1 MESEMYIKDQNEEE
15 VIEYNL
21 NSKKNGQQQQI
32 TMKYA
37 STNSIP
43 STMEEENEN
52 TFDRRIMG
60 ERFAGVRSAASAAI
74 LRESTTGTGTTTNST
89 TTNTNPSTVSAV
101 KARRYSVLEDL
112 KARRDSLWQRAR
124 RTSTFEEKEN
134 AKQQKIVY
142 GKEKRRSSDSGAARR
157 GSVFYVTDD
166 LLEEKQDVIVNK
178 EEERAAII
186 EAKKGRRKSWHPLA
200 GVKPSKSER
209 KRKKAVVGAPPEQV
223 ASAEALYTH
232 TRQKRPSWWNIFVP
246 DSVSRSK
253 SRSVDHGF
261 TAPFDLDT
269 LRNKVEGRFES
280 VDKLSKDSDN
290 ESKDGSTTQEK
301 RHGRISQPN
310 NTIAYTVGDR
320 DTLTSVAAR
329 FDTTPSELS
338 KLNRLGS
345 TFIYSGQQLWVPNKG
360 EGRAGGGTITDA
372 PSPDPPQDHDSQDD
386 LPPEEKELLD
396 NLRPVSPK
404 PGHIERVKT
413 PLGSGNAVTEDD
425 EQPFKERFLK
435 INVRHITDGQG
446 VVGGVLLV
454 TPNAVMFDP
463 NVSDPLV
470 IEHGAES
477 YGVIAPMEF
486 VVNAAIYYDI
496 AHMRVGHTKSGNLDK
511 KPDIYYM
518 KKPSQGDSQKSQSPG
533 KDETFPELAG
543 DDNESV
549 CSCAEREGDAFPKA
563 FDRELVT
570 PTNLQSQDDNL
581 ATTKE
586 KEEKEKDSTEKEPCV
601 GGQASR
607 TLEERRR
614 SMLDHHWAVPSKDR
628 STFSVDDEQQDSLNS
643 DKTESAKSNAIPE
656 DEEGS
661 LVKLSCHDSGI
672 DIRDPNPP
680 LPVVQPM
687 PSKKVYS
694 DADIVL
700 SSEWVPPITIA
711 PTNITTSSLDSGPNI
726 NGRKKA
732 SSVSFSLDSNSE
744 EPEKDE
750 EHKDDDKQE
759 SRKNK
764 MLKRLSY
771 PLSWVGMEGLTGDRE
786 EENKSVSDRVSSLPN
801 SADSH
806 HSSVFSKV
814 FSSSP
819 INLVSDFSS
828 GLFAKTPSEESG
840 GGGRAGGTPPLIA
853 SSLSQDSGNAQFSP
867 GPGGLIGRSSV
878 GTFIRQQPLTSSG
891 SSSVDSN
898 RGSKSLTQAPRL
910 DYRSMVSVE
919 DMPGLFVSFDIQA
932 PNFPELEG
940 LELIPRPARSCE
952 DPPLYLRL
960 RTGRPKDKKIPR
972 STPIMSYGKKKLRPE
987 YWFSVPRN
995 RVDDLYRFIHAWVP
1009 NLYGELDENYW
1020 RERGYILS
1028 DTDTDLSPELTP
1040 QESGE
1045 SGESTEEGKAR
1056 NQDGD
1061 EISELT
1067 RESWELIKAPY
1078 VKLYTILKTSS
1089 TSADSEQ
1096 VQDPEVLSMS
1106 EELRRALYANSAVS
1120 LDNDIIVPDLV
1131 GTTEIL
1137 SDEHREHLCRHL
1149 PARAEGYLWTLVFST
1164 SQHGFSLNSMYRKM
1178 GKIESPILLVIEDTE
1193 GNVFGALTSC
1203 ALHVSDHFYGTGES
1217 LLFRFTPR
1225 FQAFN
1230 WTGDNLYFIKGNNES
1245 LAIGAGDGKFGLW
1258 LDGDLYQGRTQSCST
1273 YGNEPLAP
1281 HEDFVVKTLE
1291 CWAFI

>member
-1 MESEMYIKDQNEEE
+1 MRQSMESTMYISE
-15 VIEYNL
+15 
-21 NSKKNGQQQQI
+21 SNGCGQPHI
-32 TMKYA
+32 ISPKFA

-43 STMEEENEN
+43 SLIESCPVVYDVPDAVSKKPTSPSSP
-52 TFDRRIMG
+52 
-60 ERFAGVRSAASAAI
+60 GVI
-74 LRESTTGTGTTTNST
+74 LRDQKG
-89 TTNTNPSTVSAV
+89 
-101 KARRYSVLEDL
+101 RRHSVLDDL
-112 KARRDSLWQRAR
+112 KARRDSFFQKAR
-124 RTSTFEEKEN
+124 RSSIFEDKEN
-134 AKQQKIVY
+134 R
-142 GKEKRRSSDSGAARR
+142 EKRRSSESGRR
-157 GSVFYVTDD
+157 GSVFYVSHELLNEESSSPSPRKDD
-166 LLEEKQDVIVNK
+166 DEQEAGEKEASSPSDESTPLEY
-178 EEERAAII
+178 
-186 EAKKGRRKSWHPLA
+186 AKKGRRKSWHPLA
-200 GVKPSKSER
+200 GKPPKVDR
-209 KRKKAVVGAPPEQV
+209 KRRKGVAAPEVGSTEG
-223 ASAEALYTH
+223 LYNA
-232 TRQKRPSWWNIFVP
+232 RQKRPSWWNIFVP
-246 DSVSRSK
+246 DSVGRSRRMSQDVTHTRSTENLASYFRSK

-261 TAPFDLDT
+261 TAPFDLDS

-280 VDKLSKDSDN
+280 IDKLSRDSDN
-290 ESKDGSTTQEK
+290 ESKDGSSSQEK
-301 RHGRISQPN
+301 KSGRLSQPI

-345 TFIYSGQQLWVPNKG
+345 TFVYPGQQLWVPTKG
-360 EGRAGGGTITDA
+360 EGAPGDGKSDSTGSDAGHEHEG
-372 PSPDPPQDHDSQDD
+372 QDE
-386 LPPEEKELLD
+386 LPAEEKELLN

-404 PGHIERVKT
+404 PGLLERVKT
-413 PLGSGNAVTEDD
+413 PLGSANAMDEDV
-425 EQPFKERFLK
+425 QPYKERFLK
-435 INVRHITDGQG
+435 ITVRHITDGQG

-470 IEHGAES
+470 IEHGPES

-486 VVNAAIYYDI
+486 IVNAAIYYDI
-496 AHMRVGHTKSGNLDK
+496 AHMRVGHTETGQPDK
-511 KPDIYYM
+511 KPEIYYM
-518 KKPSQGDSQKSQSPG
+518 KKPALAATPANTSATTPAGTGSGPASTVGSDPRKCASPG
-533 KDETFPELAG
+533 KDENFPELAV
-543 DDNESV
+543 DDSESV

-563 FDRELVT
+563 FDKDLIT
-570 PTNLQSQDDNL
+570 PTNLSSDE
-581 ATTKE
+581 ASTKE
-586 KEEKEKDSTEKEPCV
+586 KEEKEKDDSSSKEDV
-601 GGQASR
+601 GGGQASR

-628 STFSVDDEQQDSLNS
+628 CSFSVDDEQQDSLNS
-643 DKTESAKSNAIPE
+643 EKAESSKSNAIPE

-661 LVKLSCHDSGI
+661 LVKQSCHDSGI

-680 LPVVQPM
+680 LPVVQPIVA
-687 PSKKVYS
+687 KKVYS

-700 SSEWVPPITIA
+700 SSDWVPPITIA
-711 PTNITTSSLDSGPNI
+711 PTNVTTSTLDADSAI

-732 SSVSFSLDSNSE
+732 SSVSFSLDSNNE
-744 EPEKDE
+744 EQEKGE
-750 EHKDDDKQE
+750 EDHKEDDKQE
-759 SRKNK
+759 TRKNK

-771 PLSWVGMEGLTGDRE
+771 PLSWMEGLTDGGSNRDSKDE
-786 EENKSVSDRVSSLPN
+786 DGKPPSDKMSSLPN

-814 FSSSP
+814 FS
-819 INLVSDFSS
+819 
-828 GLFAKTPSEESG
+828 
-840 GGGRAGGTPPLIA
+840 R
-853 SSLSQDSGNAQFSP
+853 
-867 GPGGLIGRSSV
+867 RSSV
-878 GTFIRQQPLTSSG
+878 GTFIRQQPLNSSG
-891 SSSVDSN
+891 SSSVDSS
-898 RGSKSLTQAPRL
+898 RGSKTSTAPPRL

-919 DMPGLFVSFDIQA
+919 DMPELFVSFDK
-932 PNFPELEG
+932 
-940 LELIPRPARSCE
+940 LIPRPARSCE

-960 RTGRPKDKKIPR
+960 RTGRPKDKKIPW
-972 STPIMSYGKKKLRPE
+972 STPIMSYGKKKIRPE
-987 YWFSVPRN
+987 YWFSIPRN

-1009 NLYGELDENYW
+1009 SLYGELDEDYW

-1040 QESGE
+1040 REAGE
-1045 SGESTEEGKAR
+1045 AGETGAEEGKDAE
-1056 NQDGD
+1056 GKAG

-1078 VKLYTILKTSS
+1078 VKLYSILKTSS

-1096 VQDPEVLSMS
+1096 IQDPEVLSMS
-1106 EELRRALYANSAVS
+1106 EELRRALYANSAIS
-1120 LDNDIIVPDLV
+1120 LDAELIIPDLV

-1178 GKIESPILLVIEDTE
+1178 AKIESPILLVIEDTE

-1203 ALHVSDHFYGTGES
+1203 SLRVSDHFYGTGES

-1230 WTGDNLYFIKGNNES
+1230 WTGDNVYFIKGNNES

>member
-1 MESEMYIKDQNEEE
+1 MADHGKMS
-15 VIEYNL
+15 
-21 NSKKNGQQQQI
+21 
-32 TMKYA
+32 
-37 STNSIP
+37 
-43 STMEEENEN
+43 
-52 TFDRRIMG
+52 RRM
-60 ERFAGVRSAASAAI
+60 S
-74 LRESTTGTGTTTNST
+74 
-89 TTNTNPSTVSAV
+89 
-101 KARRYSVLEDL
+101 
-112 KARRDSLWQRAR
+112 
-124 RTSTFEEKEN
+124 
-134 AKQQKIVY
+134 
-142 GKEKRRSSDSGAARR
+142 
-157 GSVFYVTDD
+157 
-166 LLEEKQDVIVNK
+166 QDVTHSRSTEN
-178 EEERAAII
+178 
-186 EAKKGRRKSWHPLA
+186 LT
-200 GVKPSKSER
+200 
-209 KRKKAVVGAPPEQV
+209 
-223 ASAEALYTH
+223 ASY
-232 TRQKRPSWWNIFVP
+232 F
-246 DSVSRSK
+246 RSK

-261 TAPFDLDT
+261 TTPFDLDS

-280 VDKLSKDSDN
+280 VDKLSKDSDS
-290 ESKDGSTTQEK
+290 ESKDGSTTHEK
-301 RHGRISQPN
+301 KYGRVSQPI

-345 TFIYSGQQLWVPNKG
+345 TFIYPGQQLCVPAKG
-360 EGRAGGGTITDA
+360 EGRPGGGTTGDA
-372 PSPDPPQDHDSQDD
+372 PSPDPCHDHESQDD

-404 PGHIERVKT
+404 PSHLERVKT
-413 PLGSGNAVTEDD
+413 PLGIRNTVIQEE
-425 EQPFKERFLK
+425 EQPFRERFLK
-435 INVRHITDGQG
+435 IDVRHITDGQG
-446 VVGGVLLV
+446 VVEGVLLV

-463 NVSDPLV
+463 NVMDRLV
-470 IEHGAES
+470 VERGAES
-477 YGVIAPMEF
+477 YGVIVPMEF

-496 AHMRVGHTKSGNLDK
+496 AHMRVGHTESGSLEK
-511 KPDIYYM
+511 KPEIYYM
-518 KKPSQGDSQKSQSPG
+518 KKPPQIDDRKCQSPG
-533 KDETFPELAG
+533 KDENFPELVA
-543 DDNESV
+543 DDSESV
-549 CSCAEREGDAFPKA
+549 CSYTERDGDAFPKA
-563 FDRELVT
+563 FERDLVT
-570 PTNLQSQDDNL
+570 PTNLQNEENS
-581 ATTKE
+581 TTTKDKE
-586 KEEKEKDSTEKEPCV
+586 KETETKDACG

-628 STFSVDDEQQDSLNS
+628 CTISVEDEQQDTLSF
-643 DKTESAKSNAIPE
+643 DKTDSAKSKTIPE

-680 LPVVQPM
+680 FPVVQPI

-700 SSEWVPPITIA
+700 SSDWVPPITIA
-711 PTNITTSSLDSGPNI
+711 PTNITTDSLDTGSAI

-732 SSVSFSLDSNSE
+732 SSVSFSLDSNPE

-759 SRKNK
+759 TRRNK

-771 PLSWVGMEGLTGDRE
+771 PLSWMEGLTGEKED
-786 EENKSVSDRVSSLPN
+786 ENKSGSDKVSSLPN

-840 GGGRAGGTPPLIA
+840 GGGRPGGTPPLTA
-853 SSLSQDSGNAQFSP
+853 SSLSQDSSNPQFSP
-867 GPGGLIGRSSV
+867 GPGGLMGRSSV

-891 SSSVDSN
+891 SSSVDSS
-898 RGSKSLTQAPRL
+898 RGSKTSTNAPRL

-919 DMPGLFVSFDIQA
+919 DMPDLFVPVSQ
-932 PNFPELEG
+932 
-940 LELIPRPARSCE
+940 LIPRPARPCK

-987 YWFSVPRN
+987 YWFGIPRN
-995 RVDDLYRFIHAWVP
+995 RVDDLYRFIHTWVP
-1009 NLYGELDENYW
+1009 SLYGELDEDYW
-1020 RERGYILS
+1020 RKRNYVLL
-1028 DTDTDLSPELTP
+1028 DTETDLSPELSP
-1040 QESGE
+1040 HEAGE
-1045 SGESTEEGKAR
+1045 GGESTEEGKAR
-1056 NQDGD
+1056 NHEGD
-1061 EISELT
+1061 EISDLT

-1078 VKLYTILKTSS
+1078 VKLYSILKTSS

-1096 VQDPEVLSMS
+1096 IQDPEVLSMS

-1120 LDNDIIVPDLV
+1120 LDNEVIVPDLV

-1137 SDEHREHLCRHL
+1137 SDEHREQLCRHL

-1178 GKIESPILLVIEDTE
+1178 AKIESPILLVIEDTE

-1281 HEDFVVKTLE
+1281 REDFVVKTLE

>member
-1 MESEMYIKDQNEEE
+1 MDDVVVRMETAKMYISEPQN
-15 VIEYNL
+15 
-21 NSKKNGQQQQI
+21 GH
-32 TMKYA
+32 TTTKYA

-43 STMEEENEN
+43 AMMEQESSLAKILGAVGRQRENA
-52 TFDRRIMG
+52 T
-60 ERFAGVRSAASAAI
+60 I
-74 LRESTTGTGTTTNST
+74 LRDSKS
-89 TTNTNPSTVSAV
+89 
-101 KARRYSVLEDL
+101 RRHSVLEDL
-112 KARRDSLWQRAR
+112 KARRDSLFQRAR
-124 RTSTFEEKEN
+124 RASIFDDKDNNTKDSAKTNIKDNVKDNN
-134 AKQQKIVY
+134 AKDKP
-142 GKEKRRSSDSGAARR
+142 KEKRRSSDSGRR
-157 GSVFYVTDD
+157 NSVFYVSED
-166 LLEEKQDVIVNK
+166 LLEENQEVPENEDS
-178 EEERAAII
+178 ERAVQ
-186 EAKKGRRKSWHPLA
+186 EAKKGRRKSWHPL
-200 GVKPSKSER
+200 VKPPKLDR
-209 KRKKAVVGAPPEQV
+209 KRRKGVSGVPSQTGSTEG
-223 ASAEALYTH
+223 LYSQSY

-246 DSVSRSK
+246 DSVVRSRRMSQDVTTSKSTENLTMSYYRSK

-261 TAPFDLDT
+261 TAPFDLDS

-280 VDKLSKDSDN
+280 VDKLVKDSDN

-301 RHGRISQPN
+301 KHGRVSQPI
-310 NTIAYTVGDR
+310 NTIAYAVGDR

-345 TFIYSGQQLWVPNKG
+345 TFIYSGQQLWVPTKG
-360 EGRAGGGTITDA
+360 EGRPGGGSTADA
-372 PSPDPPQDHDSQDD
+372 PSPDPCHDHESQDD

-404 PGHIERVKT
+404 PGYMERVKT
-413 PLGSGNAVTEDD
+413 PLGTSSGTTDED
-425 EQPFKERFLK
+425 EQPFRERFLK

-496 AHMRVGHTKSGNLDK
+496 AHMRVSHTESGHLDK
-511 KPDIYYM
+511 KPEIYYM
-518 KKPSQGDSQKSQSPG
+518 KKPQIDNRKCQSPG
-533 KDETFPELAG
+533 KDENFPELAG
-543 DDNESV
+543 DDSESV
-549 CSCAEREGDAFPKA
+549 CSCAERDGDAFPKA
-563 FDRELVT
+563 FERELVT
-570 PTNLQSQDDNL
+570 PTNLQSEENSNS
-581 ATTKE
+581 TKD
-586 KEEKEKDSTEKEPCV
+586 KDKEKEKDSSDKEFCS

-628 STFSVDDEQQDSLNS
+628 TFSIDDEQQDSLNS
-643 DKTESAKSNAIPE
+643 DKTEPAKSNAIPE

-680 LPVVQPM
+680 IPIVQPM

-700 SSEWVPPITIA
+700 SSDWVPPITIA
-711 PTNITTSSLDSGPNI
+711 PTNVTTSLEAGPTPI

-732 SSVSFSLDSNSE
+732 SSVSFSLESNAE
-744 EPEKDE
+744 EQSEKDE
-750 EHKDDDKQE
+750 EHKEDDKQE
-759 SRKNK
+759 TRRNK

-771 PLSWVGMEGLTGDRE
+771 PLSWMEGLTGEKEDE
-786 EENKSVSDRVSSLPN
+786 SSKSISDKVSSLPN

-814 FSSSP
+814 FS
-819 INLVSDFSS
+819 
-828 GLFAKTPSEESG
+828 
-840 GGGRAGGTPPLIA
+840 R
-853 SSLSQDSGNAQFSP
+853 
-867 GPGGLIGRSSV
+867 RSSV

-891 SSSVDSN
+891 SSSVDSS
-898 RGSKSLTQAPRL
+898 RGSKTSTIPPRL

-919 DMPGLFVSFDIQA
+919 DMPELFVSFDK
-932 PNFPELEG
+932 
-940 LELIPRPARSCE
+940 LIPRPARSCE

-1028 DTDTDLSPELTP
+1028 DTDTDLSPELSP
-1040 QESGE
+1040 HESGE
-1045 SGESTEEGKAR
+1045 GTDSTEENKAR
-1056 NQDGD
+1056 DGQGD
-1061 EISELT
+1061 DISELT

-1078 VKLYTILKTSS
+1078 VKLYSILKTSS

-1096 VQDPEVLSMS
+1096 IQDSEVLSMS
-1106 EELRRALYANSAVS
+1106 EEVRRVLYANSAIS
-1120 LDNDIIVPDLV
+1120 LDNDIIVPDLI

-1137 SDEHREHLCRHL
+1137 SDEHREQLCRHL
-1149 PARAEGYLWTLVFST
+1149 PARAEGYQWTLVFST

-1178 GKIESPILLVIEDTE
+1178 AKIESPILLVIEDTE

-1225 FQAFN
+1225 FQCFN
-1230 WTGDNLYFIKGNNES
+1230 WSGDNLYFIKGNNES

-1273 YGNEPLAP
+1273 YGNDPLAP
-1281 HEDFVVKTLE
+1281 REDFVVKTLE

>member
-1 MESEMYIKDQNEEE
+1 ME
-15 VIEYNL
+15 L
-21 NSKKNGQQQQI
+21 
-32 TMKYA
+32 
-37 STNSIP
+37 
-43 STMEEENEN
+43 
-52 TFDRRIMG
+52 
-60 ERFAGVRSAASAAI
+60 FAGGGEGRETPPGSQDNTGPAGTPSRQRSLKDR
-74 LRESTTGTGTTTNST
+74 LREGITGGF
-89 TTNTNPSTVSAV
+89 A
-101 KARRYSVLEDL
+101 
-112 KARRDSLWQRAR
+112 WQ
-124 RTSTFEEKEN
+124 
-134 AKQQKIVY
+134 
-142 GKEKRRSSDSGAARR
+142 
-157 GSVFYVTDD
+157 
-166 LLEEKQDVIVNK
+166 
-178 EEERAAII
+178 
-186 EAKKGRRKSWHPLA
+186 
-200 GVKPSKSER
+200 
-209 KRKKAVVGAPPEQV
+209 
-223 ASAEALYTH
+223 
-232 TRQKRPSWWNIFVP
+232 
-246 DSVSRSK
+246 SK

-261 TAPFDLDT
+261 TTPFDLDS

-280 VDKLSKDSDN
+280 IDKVSRDSDNDSKDSSSAQ
-290 ESKDGSTTQEK
+290 EKKHGRVSQPISTT
-301 RHGRISQPN
+301 
-310 NTIAYTVGDR
+310 AYTVGDR

-345 TFIYSGQQLWVPNKG
+345 TFIYPGQQLWVPTKG
-360 EGRAGGGTITDA
+360 EGCLREGVTAEA
-372 PSPDPPQDHDSQDD
+372 PSPDLAQDHDSQDD

-404 PGHIERVKT
+404 PGHLERVKT
-413 PLGSGNAVTEDD
+413 PQSNTTIMDEDG
-425 EQPFKERFLK
+425 PYKERFLK

-496 AHMRVGHTKSGNLDK
+496 AHMRVSHTESNNQDK
-511 KPDIYYM
+511 KPEIYYM
-518 KKPSQGDSQKSQSPG
+518 KKISQSGASKCQSPG
-533 KDETFPELAG
+533 KDENFPELTT
-543 DDNESV
+543 DDSESV

-563 FDRELVT
+563 FERDLVT
-570 PTNLQSQDDNL
+570 PTNLQTDENS
-581 ATTKE
+581 ASTKDKD
-586 KEEKEKDSTEKEPCV
+586 KESSGEAV
-601 GGQASR
+601 GGQANK

-628 STFSVDDEQQDSLNS
+628 CSLSVDDEQQDSLNS
-643 DKTESAKSNAIPE
+643 DKVDGTKPNSIPE
-656 DEEGS
+656 EEGS
-661 LVKLSCHDSGI
+661 LVKQSCHDSGI

-680 LPVVQPM
+680 LPVVQPI

-700 SSEWVPPITIA
+700 STDWVPPITIA
-711 PTNITTSSLDSGPNI
+711 PTNVTTTLDADSGVC
-726 NGRKKA
+726 RKKA
-732 SSVSFSLDSNSE
+732 SSVSFSLDSNAE
-744 EPEKDE
+744 EAEKDD
-750 EHKDDDKQE
+750 EHKEEDKQE
-759 SRKNK
+759 TRKNK

-771 PLSWVGMEGLTGDRE
+771 PLTWMEGLTGDKE
-786 EENKSVSDRVSSLPN
+786 EDSRSSEKLSSLPN
-801 SADSH
+801 SADSQ

-814 FSSSP
+814 FS
-819 INLVSDFSS
+819 
-828 GLFAKTPSEESG
+828 
-840 GGGRAGGTPPLIA
+840 R
-853 SSLSQDSGNAQFSP
+853 
-867 GPGGLIGRSSV
+867 RSSV

-898 RGSKSLTQAPRL
+898 RGSKASTVPPKL
-910 DYRSMVSVE
+910 DYRSMVSVD
-919 DMPGLFVSFDIQA
+919 DMPELFVSFDK
-932 PNFPELEG
+932 
-940 LELIPRPARSCE
+940 LIPRPARSCE

-995 RVDDLYRFIHAWVP
+995 RVDDLYKFIHAWVP
-1009 NLYGELDENYW
+1009 SLYGELDENYW
-1020 RERGYILS
+1020 KERGYILS
-1028 DTDTDLSPELTP
+1028 DTDTDLSPELSPHDT
-1040 QESGE
+1040 EGGE
-1045 SGESTEEGKAR
+1045 NPEDDKNR
-1056 NQDGD
+1056 NSDSD
-1061 EISELT
+1061 DISDLT

-1078 VKLYTILKTSS
+1078 VKLYSILKT
-1089 TSADSEQ
+1089 TASADYYEQ
-1096 VQDPEVLSMS
+1096 PQDPEVLSMS

-1120 LDNDIIVPDLV
+1120 LDTEIIVPDLV

-1137 SDEHREHLCRHL
+1137 SDDHREHLCRHL
-1149 PARAEGYLWTLVFST
+1149 PARAEGYVWTLVFST

-1178 GKIESPILLVIEDTE
+1178 AKVESPILLVIEDTE

-1203 ALHVSDHFYGTGES
+1203 SLHVSDHFYGTGES

-1281 HEDFVVKTLE
+1281 REDFVVKTLE

>member
-1 MESEMYIKDQNEEE
+1 MSLFSGGGRGAGGVGGDGGGPPVKPED
-15 VIEYNL
+15 
-21 NSKKNGQQQQI
+21 
-32 TMKYA
+32 
-37 STNSIP
+37 SIP
-43 STMEEENEN
+43 SRQRSLK
-52 TFDRRIMG
+52 DR
-60 ERFAGVRSAASAAI
+60 
-74 LRESTTGTGTTTNST
+74 LREGITGGF
-89 TTNTNPSTVSAV
+89 A
-101 KARRYSVLEDL
+101 
-112 KARRDSLWQRAR
+112 WQ
-124 RTSTFEEKEN
+124 
-134 AKQQKIVY
+134 
-142 GKEKRRSSDSGAARR
+142 
-157 GSVFYVTDD
+157 
-166 LLEEKQDVIVNK
+166 
-178 EEERAAII
+178 
-186 EAKKGRRKSWHPLA
+186 
-200 GVKPSKSER
+200 
-209 KRKKAVVGAPPEQV
+209 
-223 ASAEALYTH
+223 
-232 TRQKRPSWWNIFVP
+232 
-246 DSVSRSK
+246 SK
-253 SRSVDHGF
+253 SRSMDHGL
-261 TAPFDLDT
+261 TAPFDLEA

-301 RHGRISQPN
+301 KHGRVSQPI

-345 TFIYSGQQLWVPNKG
+345 TFIYSGQQLWVPAKG
-360 EGRAGGGTITDA
+360 EGRPGGGTAADA
-372 PSPDPPQDHDSQDD
+372 PSPDPCHDHESQDD

-404 PGHIERVKT
+404 PGHMERIKT
-413 PLGSGNAVTEDD
+413 PLGTSGATVYED
-425 EQPFKERFLK
+425 EQPFRERFLK

-486 VVNAAIYYDI
+486 VVNAAIYFDI
-496 AHMRVGHTKSGNLDK
+496 AHMRVSHTESGHLDK
-511 KPDIYYM
+511 KPEIYYM
-518 KKPSQGDSQKSQSPG
+518 KKPQVDNRKCQSPG
-533 KDETFPELAG
+533 KDENFPELAG
-543 DDNESV
+543 DDSESV
-549 CSCAEREGDAFPKA
+549 CSCAERDGDAFPKA
-563 FDRELVT
+563 FERELVT
-570 PTNLQSQDDNL
+570 PTNLQGEENS
-581 ATTKE
+581 TSIK
-586 KEEKEKDSTEKEPCV
+586 EKEKDKDGNEKEFCT

-643 DKTESAKSNAIPE
+643 DKQTEPAKSNAIPE

-680 LPVVQPM
+680 IPVVQPI

-700 SSEWVPPITIA
+700 SSDWVPPITIA
-711 PTNITTSSLDSGPNI
+711 PTNITSTLEATSAI

-732 SSVSFSLDSNSE
+732 SSVSFSLESNAE
-744 EPEKDE
+744 ELEKDE
-750 EHKDDDKQE
+750 EHKEDEKQE
-759 SRKNK
+759 TRKNK

-771 PLSWVGMEGLTGDRE
+771 PLSWMEGLTGEKDDE
-786 EENKSVSDRVSSLPN
+786 SSKSISDKMSSLPN

-840 GGGRAGGTPPLIA
+840 GGGRAGGTPPLTA
-853 SSLSQDSGNAQFSP
+853 SSLSQDSYNFSP

-891 SSSVDSN
+891 SSSVDSS
-898 RGSKSLTQAPRL
+898 RGSKTSTTAPRL

-919 DMPGLFVSFDIQA
+919 DMPELFVSFDK
-932 PNFPELEG
+932 
-940 LELIPRPARSCE
+940 LIPRPARSCE

-995 RVDDLYRFIHAWVP
+995 RVDDLFRFIHAWVP

-1028 DTDTDLSPELTP
+1028 DTDTDLSPELSP
-1040 QESGE
+1040 HESGE
-1045 SGESTEEGKAR
+1045 GADSAEDSKTRDEH
-1056 NQDGD
+1056 GD
-1061 EISELT
+1061 DISELT

-1078 VKLYTILKTSS
+1078 VKLYSILKTSS
-1089 TSADSEQ
+1089 ASADSEQ
-1096 VQDPEVLSMS
+1096 IQDSEVLSMS
-1106 EELRRALYANSAVS
+1106 EEFRRALYANSAIS
-1120 LDNDIIVPDLV
+1120 LDNDVIVPDLI

-1137 SDEHREHLCRHL
+1137 SDEHREQLCRHL
-1149 PARAEGYLWTLVFST
+1149 PARAEGYQWTLVFST

-1178 GKIESPILLVIEDTE
+1178 AKVESPILLVVEDTE
-1193 GNVFGALTSC
+1193 GSVFGALTSC
-1203 ALHVSDHFYGTGES
+1203 SLHVSDHFYGTGES

-1225 FQAFN
+1225 FQCFN

-1281 HEDFVVKTLE
+1281 REDFVVKTLE